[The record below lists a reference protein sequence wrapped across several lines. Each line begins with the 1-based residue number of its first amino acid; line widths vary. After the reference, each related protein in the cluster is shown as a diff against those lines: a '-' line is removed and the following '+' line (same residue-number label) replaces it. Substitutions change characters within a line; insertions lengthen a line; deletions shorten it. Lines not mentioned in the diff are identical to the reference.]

1 MDEKKRYVTIKDIA
15 NELGISKSTVS
26 RALNEDAKNV
36 SGETMRKIKEAAL
49 RMGYRRNEMAVNL
62 RAQSNH
68 VIGISLPE
76 MSTAFN
82 VRFVSDAQNMLMHEG
97 YRVSIA
103 FSDESPEIERANL
116 EMFNRLR
123 VDGVLV
129 SPCHNVANL
138 DIYKKFIDQRVPL
151 VFFDRIIPE
160 LDVPMV
166 RSNDYIKS
174 FFMVE
179 HLIYN
184 GYRKILHLAGPEY
197 IHNSI
202 DRFKGWRDAIKKFNI
217 EYDPAYSIKC
227 GMTVNDGAKGIEEAM
242 GKNLEFDSVFCFTET
257 QAVGAKQQLQKLGKR
272 IPEDVAICTMSG
284 TRLST
289 FVYPQ
294 LTASEQQVAK
304 MAKAAVDMLLEKI
317 KDYDTPSR
325 SVTIDGQIVK
335 RASTRNDK

>member
-1 MDEKKRYVTIKDIA
+1 MEKKKKYVTIKDIA
-15 NELGISKSTVS
+15 SELGISKSTVS

-36 SGETMRKIKEAAL
+36 SDDTMRKIKDAAL

-68 VIGISLPE
+68 VIGISVPE
-76 MSTAFN
+76 MSTAFSM
-82 VRFVSDAQNMLMHEG
+82 RFVSDAQNMLMQRG

-123 VDGVLV
+123 VDGVMV

-138 DIYKKFIDQRVPL
+138 DIYKKFIEQRVPL

-197 IHNSI
+197 IHNSV
-202 DRFKGWRDAIKKFNI
+202 DRCKGWRDAIKKFNI
-217 EYDPAYSIKC
+217 KYDPAYSIRC
-227 GMTVNDGAKGIEEAM
+227 GMTVDDGAKAIEEAIAR
-242 GKNLEFDSVFCFTET
+242 NLDFDSVFCFTET

-317 KDYDTPSR
+317 KDYNTPSR

-335 RASTRNDK
+335 RASTRNDR